1 MQRTRLA
8 RARCEAIELPLS
20 VKDYPAGRAHHGP
33 RAPRPFLFRDG
44 AAVYHVRRVVRTCAR
59 VIERN
64 RALIFRVPSL
74 FVLGVVVLALGYLGE
89 WEV

>member
-1 MQRTRLA
+1 M
-8 RARCEAIELPLS
+8 P
-20 VKDYPAGRAHHGP
+20 
-33 RAPRPFLFRDG
+33 G

-74 FVLGVVVLALGYLGE
+74 FVPGVVLVVLQVLALEYLGE